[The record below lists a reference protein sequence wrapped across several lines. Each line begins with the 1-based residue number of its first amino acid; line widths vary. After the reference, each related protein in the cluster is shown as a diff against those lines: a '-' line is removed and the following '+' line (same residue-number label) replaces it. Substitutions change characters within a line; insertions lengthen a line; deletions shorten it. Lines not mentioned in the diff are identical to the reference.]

1 MLDTLT
7 SLVTVLLALSV
18 ASERLVELVKGRIAW
33 LDRQN
38 PDPEKERDR
47 QFCIHLVSVV
57 ASGIVVA
64 LSSDYIGTTLKLH
77 PVGIAQGVAL
87 AILASGGSSMWNSVL
102 GYLYSI
108 KNLKSEDVAVVQKKD
123 NNDLRAALPM
133 KMSAL

>member
-1 MLDTLT
+1 MLETLT

-38 PDPEKERDR
+38 PDPNKERDR
-47 QFCIHLVSVV
+47 QFAIHITSVV
-57 ASGIVVA
+57 AAAIVVA
-64 LSSDYIGTTLKLH
+64 LSRDYIGTTLKL
-77 PVGIAQGVAL
+77 PDGGLGIAQGTAL

-123 NNDLRAALPM
+123 N
-133 KMSAL
+133 